1 MEEEKE
7 LEEKLSMLERNP
19 LNPSLI
25 KQIGLALY
33 HLEEYETAKIFFERV
48 DLLEPNKIISE
59 KLGDCYFQLGQ
70 HQLALEKYKNAHFGC
85 IGP

>member
-25 KQIGLALY
+25 KQIGSALY
-33 HLEEYETAKIFFERV
+33 RLEEYETAIIFFERV
-48 DLLEPNKIISE
+48 ESLTQNNLVSDQ
-59 KLGDCYFQLGQ
+59 LGDCYFQLGNY
-70 HQLALEKYKNAHFGC
+70 QLALEKYKNAHFGR
-85 IGP
+85 I

>member
-1 MEEEKE
+1 MEEAKK
-7 LEEKLSMLERNP
+7 LEESLVKLEKDP

-33 HLEEYETAKIFFERV
+33 HLEEYETAIIFFERV

-70 HQLALEKYKNAHFGC
+70 HQLALEKYKNAHFGR